1 MNRSFTGFSVMLACL
16 GLLLG
21 GTASAQG
28 LLLVAKP
35 NMLDGNF
42 NETVVVVTQ
51 DINGAAL
58 GVIINRP
65 TPQSLAG
72 LLPNNEKLKRFT
84 DPLYFGGPVE
94 EGGLFAVYQVDGPG
108 QGDMKLGQAYALLP
122 GVNLALHP
130 EAVETLMEKPPAKI
144 RFYAG
149 YAGWQPGQL
158 RAEIERGAWYVMD
171 ADATTLFRSDTSKLW
186 SELIGRMRSV
196 TASVAPDAREETGW
210 KALPV
215 GKTGVSPRLLG
226 AR

>member
-1 MNRSFTGFSVMLACL
+1 MSCSFNMQRLALACL
-16 GLLLG
+16 GLLLC
-21 GTASAQG
+21 GTAMAQG

-35 NMLDGNF
+35 NMVDGNF

-65 TPQSLAG
+65 TPQSLAS

-144 RFYAG
+144 RFYSG
-149 YAGWQPGQL
+149 YSGWQPGQL

-171 ADATTLFRSDTSKLW
+171 ADAATLFRADMSKLW
-186 SELIGRMRSV
+186 SELIARMRSV
-196 TASVAPDAREETGW
+196 TASLAVDPREAYGW

-215 GKTGVSPRLLG
+215 AGPQPVPSR
-226 AR
+226 

>member
-1 MNRSFTGFSVMLACL
+1 MRRCSVPLGFVLGMLLC
-16 GLLLG
+16 
-21 GTASAQG
+21 GTAAAQG

-35 NMLDGNF
+35 DRVDANF

-65 TPQSLAG
+65 TPQSLAS

-84 DPLYFGGPVE
+84 DPLHFGGPVE

-108 QGDMKLGQAYALLP
+108 QGDMKFGQTYALHP

-130 EAVETLMEKPPAKI
+130 EAVEALMENPPAKL
-144 RFYAG
+144 RFYTG

-158 RAEIERGAWYVMD
+158 RAEIDRGSWYVMD
-171 ADATTLFRSDTSKLW
+171 VDAATLFRTDMSKLW
-186 SELIGRMRSV
+186 LELVSRMRSV
-196 TASVAPDAREETGW
+196 TASVVPHPTAAHR
-210 KALPV
+210 
-215 GKTGVSPRLLG
+215 
-226 AR
+226 